1 MKCEAFEIYVVDYID
16 QDLEQSMVSEIEE
29 HLESCK
35 ECNSVHKQY
44 KELLHLMSRRKQEE
58 PDNSLRM
65 GFYQQL
71 KESMDQ
77 IATEGHEQK
86 KKNISVNW
94 NLTFGRMAA
103 GIAILIAGAFIGYAV
118 QKGFKSNTQ
127 ADQID
132 KLQME
137 IGAMKEVLMFT
148 LLDEESPS
156 QRIQAVNY
164 TAEIPNPDSKIIH
177 VLINTLN
184 NDQNVNVR
192 VAAAYSLEKFS
203 DHLEVRDSLITS
215 LENQTDPILQVI
227 LMNILVEN
235 QETRAVEAM
244 RNLVS
249 DKNTLMEVRD
259 IAEKSIDV
267 LL

>member
-1 MKCEAFEIYVVDYID
+1 MKCEEFEIYVVDYID
-16 QDLEQSMVSEIEE
+16 QNLEKSKRTEIEE

-35 ECNSVHKQY
+35 ECNSIYKQY
-44 KELLHLMSRRKQEE
+44 EELLHLMSQRKQEE
-58 PDNSLRM
+58 PDNSLRID
-65 GFYQQL
+65 FYQQL

-77 IATEGHEQK
+77 S
-86 KKNISVNW
+86 KKNISVHW
-94 NLTFGRMAA
+94 NFTFGRIAA
-103 GIAILIAGAFIGYAV
+103 GIAILIAGAFIGFAV
-118 QKGFKSNTQ
+118 QNGFKPDAQ
-127 ADQID
+127 AEQID

-184 NDQNVNVR
+184 KDMNVNVR
-192 VAAAYSLEKFS
+192 VAAAFSLAKFS
-203 DHLEVRDSLITS
+203 DHSFVRDSLISS
-215 LENQTDPILQVI
+215 LEIQTDPILQVI

-235 QETRAVEAM
+235 KETRAVEAM
-244 RNLVS
+244 RELVS
-249 DKNTLMEVRD
+249 NKNTLQEVKD
-259 IAEKSIDV
+259 IAEQSIGV